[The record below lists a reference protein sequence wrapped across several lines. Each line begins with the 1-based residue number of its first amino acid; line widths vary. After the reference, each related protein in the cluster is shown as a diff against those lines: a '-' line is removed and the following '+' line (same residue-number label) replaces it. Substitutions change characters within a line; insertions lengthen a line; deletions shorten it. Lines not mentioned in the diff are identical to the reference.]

1 MDFSLRMGWC
11 SYRPARWLKNALRSV
26 NGGDELAKPVAG
38 RCAVVIDV
46 EAVGDEPAE
55 TVEGDWGSSE
65 DLADLGAIP
74 VAVVS
79 AMVVIGD
86 GGGGGLGLVVDVGVG
101 GAVMR
106 PALTCHADKDGES
119 DGEYGSGM
127 VVSRGTKRLLAEGP
141 SEEPALNSSYLVLAA
156 RRTNRKDPL
165 DGFKKYTGG
174 WNISEHHYWASD
186 TTVDKL
192 RNVSEYLAA
201 AKQIGVDSVF
211 LPTSI
216 QTDIDQIEAKINSSA
231 NTLANRTDNN
241 SDDIHDVLDSVV
253 TSDTCVAMNQWV
265 EYPTARTAL
274 DNILPCVDNATAQ
287 ETLSKSKEV
296 TSQLVNVV
304 NQVITNVS
312 NINFSPNFVPLYYN
326 QSGPLMP
333 TLCNPFTPDLRDRRC
348 TAGEVDL
355 NNATEV
361 WSNYVCQVS
370 SSGNCATT
378 GRITPAI
385 YNQMAAGVNVSYGL
399 YNYGPFLV
407 ELQDCT
413 FVRQT
418 FAQISTEYCP
428 GLRRYSKWVY
438 VGLVMVSAAVMLSL
452 LFWVIYGR
460 ERRHR
465 VYTKEHMAGP
475 GHGFEE
481 DKHS

>member
-1 MDFSLRMGWC
+1 MYMLSLSIKNSILSNCCSLVIAGWIF
-11 SYRPARWLKNALRSV
+11 V
-26 NGGDELAKPVAG
+26 
-38 RCAVVIDV
+38 
-46 EAVGDEPAE
+46 
-55 TVEGDWGSSE
+55 T
-65 DLADLGAIP
+65 
-74 VAVVS
+74 
-79 AMVVIGD
+79 
-86 GGGGGLGLVVDVGVG
+86 
-101 GAVMR
+101 
-106 PALTCHADKDGES
+106 
-119 DGEYGSGM
+119 
-127 VVSRGTKRLLAEGP
+127 GTFFLCGIFLL
-141 SEEPALNSSYLVLAA
+141 LHN
-156 RRTNRKDPL
+156 
-165 DGFKKYTGG
+165 
-174 WNISEHHYWASD
+174 
-186 TTVDKL
+186 
-192 RNVSEYLAA
+192 
-201 AKQIGVDSVF
+201 
-211 LPTSI
+211 
-216 QTDIDQIEAKINSSA
+216 
-231 NTLANRTDNN
+231 
-241 SDDIHDVLDSVV
+241 V

-333 TLCNPFTPDLRDRRC
+333 TLCNPFTPDLRDRQC

-370 SSGNCATT
+370 SSGNCATA

-418 FAQISTEYCP
+418 FGQISTEYCP

-438 VGLVMVSAAVMLSL
+438 VGLVMVSAAVMFSL

-475 GHGFEE
+475 GRGFEE